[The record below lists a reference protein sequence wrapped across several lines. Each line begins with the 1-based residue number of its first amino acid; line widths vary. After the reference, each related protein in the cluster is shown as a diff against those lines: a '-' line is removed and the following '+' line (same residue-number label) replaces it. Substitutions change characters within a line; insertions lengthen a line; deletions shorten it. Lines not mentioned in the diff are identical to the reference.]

1 MGHSEADTK
10 AKIITPKLRES
21 GWTELHITREHGFKY
36 FFTDGRKLPG
46 NKRGKRYSVD
56 YLLSYKNIN
65 LGIVEA
71 KAEDK
76 DPLDGL
82 QQAIG
87 YAEKLKV
94 DFVYSTN
101 GHKIYEHSLLTG
113 SGEFIDDF
121 PSPSELFERKF
132 GKVAKH
138 TEQIITHPFYIEGV
152 KKPRFYQQIAV
163 QKTIEAISHHQK
175 RVLLTLATG
184 TGKTYIAFQ
193 IVYRLFRAKW
203 NLDNS
208 DRRPKILF
216 LADRNILADQ
226 AMNEFNPLE
235 NDIVRV
241 NGKEIKKRHGK
252 VPINA
257 NVFFA
262 IYQAVAENKNRQ
274 KDISIEDEESN
285 ITAYYKQ
292 YPANF
297 FDLIIIDECHRGS
310 ANDESSWRE
319 ILNYFGSAVHLGL
332 TATPKRDDNGDTYAY
347 FGTPVYEYSLKD
359 GINDGFLTPYKVK
372 KVQTNID
379 EYHFNPD
386 DIIEGE
392 LKEQIVKLEQFER
405 EVVIPKRTELFA
417 KTILANINPLDK
429 TIIFCVNQQHAL
441 DVRIAI
447 DKYKTIK
454 DNNYCVRITSDEG
467 EIGRTLLEQF
477 QDNDKDIPAI
487 LTSSKMLTTGVDA
500 RNVRNIVLTAP
511 IKSMTE
517 FKQIIG
523 RGTRVYSGKDFFTII
538 DFVGATKLFYDG
550 RWDGEPE
557 DDTTTTTVTPDDVP
571 TPHPEPEDATP
582 DENGTTTTA
591 TDNNPDPTNTGN
603 DGGYTETSGGAS
615 VPKPKIV
622 IDIRSK
628 KLRVINIETSYV
640 GEDGRPLSTQEYLE
654 LLIDVLGEYYKDG
667 DGLREIWSNPV
678 NRKNLLE
685 QLRNRN
691 IDETQLNDLKQI
703 FAAENSDIYD
713 LLAHLSFN
721 LEIKTRKERADAV
734 QQSEFINKQNNPTA
748 QQLIRFILSR
758 YESDGFTEL
767 ADDKLS
773 TLINLSGLGTV
784 RDVAVNFGG
793 INQLKQE
800 YFELQREIYR

>member
-1 MGHSEADTK
+1 MSYSEADTK
-10 AKIITPKLRES
+10 AKLITPQLKKS
-21 GWTELHITREHGFKY
+21 GWTEFHITREHGFKY

-56 YLLSYKNIN
+56 YLLSYKNVN

-71 KAEDK
+71 KSEDK

-82 QQAIG
+82 QQAIA

-113 SGEFIDDF
+113 NGQFIEEF
-121 PSPSELFERKF
+121 PAPAELFARKF
-132 GKVAKH
+132 GQVAKH
-138 TEQIITHPFYIEGV
+138 TEKIITYPLHLEGTM
-152 KKPRFYQQIAV
+152 KPRFYQQIAV
-163 QKTIEAISHHQK
+163 QKSVEAIANQQS
-175 RVLLTLATG
+175 RILLTLATG

-193 IVYRLFRAKW
+193 IVYRLFQALW
-203 NLDNS
+203 NRDGS
-208 DRRPKILF
+208 SRRPRILF

-226 AMNEFNPLE
+226 AFNTFNPIE
-235 NDIVRV
+235 KDIIRL
-241 NGKEIKKRHGK
+241 NGKEIRSRGGK
-252 VPINA
+252 VPTNA

-274 KDISIEDEESN
+274 KDIACEDEDAD

-310 ANDESSWRE
+310 ANDQSSWRD

-332 TATPKRDDNGDTYAY
+332 TATPKRDDNGDTYEY
-347 FGTPVYEYSLKD
+347 FGLPIYEYSLKD

-386 DIIEGE
+386 DIIQGD
-392 LKEQIVKLEQFER
+392 LPSQIVKLEQFER
-405 EVVIPKRTELFA
+405 EVIIPKRTELIA
-417 KTILANINPLDK
+417 KTILKNISPMDK

-441 DVRIAI
+441 DMRIAI
-447 DKYKTIK
+447 DKFKTVK

-467 EIGRTLLEQF
+467 EIGKDLLELF
-477 QDNDKDIPAI
+477 QDNDRDIPVI

-511 IKSMTE
+511 IRSMTE

-523 RGTRVYSGKDFFTII
+523 RGTRVFEGKDFFTII
-538 DFVGATKLFYDG
+538 DFVGATKLFYDD
-550 RWDGEPE
+550 RWDGEPV
-557 DDTTTTTVTPDDVP
+557 DITTTITVAPVEIDEPVEVNQPDDNPLINTPDNPADINIDNGGSVEEP
-571 TPHPEPEDATP
+571 TIHE
-582 DENGTTTTA
+582 
-591 TDNNPDPTNTGN
+591 
-603 DGGYTETSGGAS
+603 
-615 VPKPKIV
+615 PKPKVTIE
-622 IDIRSK
+622 IKNK

-640 GEDGRPLSTQEYLE
+640 GEDGRPLSTKDYLE
-654 LLIDVLGEYYKDG
+654 LLMDILGEFYQDG
-667 DGLREIWSNPV
+667 DGLREIWSNPL

-691 IDETQLNDLKQI
+691 IDETQLNDLKQV
-703 FAAENSDIYD
+703 FDAENSDIYD

-721 LEIKTRKERADAV
+721 LEIKTRQQRAENAE
-734 QQSEFINKQNNPTA
+734 QSEFVMNHANPTA
-748 QQLIRFILSR
+748 QRLIRFILNR

-773 TLINLSGLGTV
+773 TLVNLSGLGTV

-793 INQLKQE
+793 IPQLQKE